1 MPKRKYK
8 RKQKD
13 DCDNSVYVFHNQLFN
28 FDMSIN
34 ATSADEA
41 MEKFDQ
47 CGFAHRDQWKVMV
60 ELSEQPSEG
69 PHGE

>member
-1 MPKRKYK
+1 MAKRKYK

-13 DCDNSVYVFHNQLFN
+13 GCDNSVYVFHNQLFN
-28 FDMSIN
+28 FDMFIN

-47 CGFAHRDQWKVMV
+47 CCMGNRNQWKILV
-60 ELSEQPSEG
+60 EIGHQPNS
-69 PHGE
+69 